1 MECRWI
7 KFGLC
12 GVFEVEGVMSLWLDF
27 KVFKRG
33 VDVL

>member
-7 KFGLC
+7 KLGPC
-12 GVFEVEGVMSLWLDF
+12 GVFEAEGVMSSWLDL
-27 KVFKRG
+27 KAPKRG